1 MAQISC
7 PKCTCIA
14 TESRGCLIWLGVIL
28 LFPIGLVLLLLKPPY
43 YKCMGCGF
51 KFKP

>member
-14 TESRGCLIWLGVIL
+14 TESRGCLIWLFVIL
-28 LFPIGLVLLLLKPPY
+28 LFPIGLVLLLLKPT
-43 YKCMGCGF
+43 YKCKSCGF